1 MKHLAPILSILVVAL
16 GTASGQGPALPA
28 QRSSAVTV
36 NGNGTVVAPSTFW
49 GALSDAQASA
59 LVDRIE
65 LIRNFPVFILPMGEP
80 YVDFVIKG
88 TVTNFQ
94 GEDSMDHMVYWFASA
109 SDLSM
114 RGNTIFDNSATVF
127 VCSGQTGRAWLQ
139 ARTWQSLFEQ
149 FGPGRTVN
157 SVVFIPSKI
166 IGSENW
172 MFAGNRQL
180 TWSYARVSPVDF
192 ERDANGDVV
201 WNPILPVAWRQ
212 APPDPPTAA
221 WPLE

>member
-1 MKHLAPILSILVVAL
+1 MKYLAPILSILAAAL
-16 GTASGQGPALPA
+16 VTASGQSPVLPA
-28 QRSSAVTV
+28 QRSTGVTV
-36 NGNGTVVAPSTFW
+36 NGNGTVVAPANFW
-49 GALSDAQASA
+49 DALSDAQANA
-59 LVDRIE
+59 LLARVE
-65 LIRNFPVFILPMGEP
+65 LVRNHPVFLIPMGEP

-88 TVTNFQ
+88 SVTNFQ
-94 GEDSMDHMVYWFASA
+94 GEDSMDHLVYWFASA

-114 RGNTIFDNSATVF
+114 RGNAIFDNAATIF
-127 VCSGQTGRAWLQ
+127 VCSGQSGRSWLQ

-149 FGPGRTVN
+149 FGPGRTFN
-157 SVVFIPSKI
+157 SVVFCPSKI
-166 IGSENW
+166 LGSANW